1 MADTSARYRRP
12 EAGRVAVVGVTPVA
26 VGAGLLAGVT
36 WARIAG
42 VLTGALAITVHLPP
56 IPYSLLWS
64 MPLIALCGLVVRGG
78 CGVRRE
84 SLYPWLR
91 GLS

>member
-12 EAGRVAVVGVTPVA
+12 EAGRVAVVGVTPVV
-26 VGAGLLAGVT
+26 VGAGLFAGVT

-42 VLTGALAITVHLPP
+42 VLVAALAITVNLPP

-64 MPLIALCGLVVRGG
+64 MTLIARYGLVVRGG

-84 SLYPWLR
+84 SLYQWLR